1 MRSSPDIS
9 DREISKVQPAQPLGR
24 PLLAGPARTW
34 AMAVVMGC
42 ALLAGALGV
51 LFAGGARASW
61 FDHVVDSP
69 IISTLG
75 RHGLTAY
82 RLASP
87 GTLGPA
93 VLISGAIALICLRFR
108 RINGALL
115 ALLAV
120 PVSDGLD
127 DGLLK
132 PLFGRTDL
140 GQLTYPS
147 GHTTA
152 VFAMVT
158 TIAILLLVPPQE
170 SRTRV
175 IRALLVLVA
184 LAVAVVVAVAVIALE
199 WHYFTDTIGGAA
211 LGIGTVCALALLLD
225 LPAVSRWLQ
234 NPTDWLLSR
243 TPAYQM
249 RTRLAGSS
257 HSSSSGPTSNAA

>member
-1 MRSSPDIS
+1 M
-9 DREISKVQPAQPLGR
+9 EIGRVEPVAPLGR

-34 AMAVVMGC
+34 ALAVLIGC
-42 ALLAGALGV
+42 ALLAAALGV
-51 LFAGGARASW
+51 LFAGQARASW

-75 RHGLTAY
+75 RHGLTSY

-93 VLISGAIALICLRFR
+93 VLISGAIAVICLRFR
-108 RINGALL
+108 RINGAVL

-127 DGLLK
+127 DGVLK
-132 PLFGRTDL
+132 PLIGRTDL

-152 VFAMVT
+152 VFAIAT
-158 TIAILLLVPPQE
+158 TVAILVLAPPQQ
-170 SRTRV
+170 SRTRTL
-175 IRALLVLVA
+175 RVLVVLAA
-184 LAVAVVVAVAVIALE
+184 LAVSVIVAVAVIALE

-211 LGIGTVCALALLLD
+211 VAVGVVCGLAMILD
-225 LPAVSRWLQ
+225 LLTTNRWLG
-234 NPTDWLLSR
+234 P
-243 TPAYQM
+243 
-249 RTRLAGSS
+249 RLAGLMENGTFRSARPPTP
-257 HSSSSGPTSNAA
+257 SGDSDDAGDRVSGTP